1 MGLLFSLI
9 WFLLIGL
16 IAGWLASRIT
26 GGREL
31 SALNYMLV
39 GALGSIVGGFLFRLL
54 GLGAV
59 NIIGSLLT
67 ATVGAIVVLYL
78 LRQYGR
84 KV

>member
-31 SALNYMLV
+31 SAVNYM
-39 GALGSIVGGFLFRLL
+39 IVGGFLFRLL

-78 LRQYGR
+78 LRKYGR
-84 KV
+84 RV